1 MKVLIICGHGNGDCG
16 AVSKIDGKT
25 YRESEITR
33 DFARRLYKKMKSSGI
48 DTVLYD
54 TSKNAYSELCKNSKN
69 IIFKG
74 YDIVLE
80 IHVNSSI
87 NNDYVGNGKNIGTE
101 IFVPSLSNNTKNEY
115 AKKIVESVSSVGLKN
130 RGVKVG
136 KFQVIN
142 TAYSSGVKNAFLLE
156 LFFINDKDDLLLYQ
170 KNKTKIIN
178 NIVNIFKKDSFL
190 FKITSK
196 KASVYIDIEDKIKSA
211 ITVKQNEVFTIV
223 ETKKCLGINYGKLK
237 SGLGWIP
244 LNCGVVINGK

>member
-1 MKVLIICGHGNGDCG
+1 MKLFIICGHGNGDCG
-16 AVSKIDGKT
+16 AVYKIGGKT
-25 YRESEITR
+25 YKESEITR
-33 DFARRLYKKMKSSGI
+33 DFGRRLYKKMKSNGI

-54 TSKNAYSELCKNSKN
+54 TSKNAYSELCKNSKS

-80 IHVNSSI
+80 LHVNSSLT
-87 NNDYVGNGKNIGTE
+87 NDYKGNGKNIGTE
-101 IFVPSLSNNTKNEY
+101 IFVPSLSNDIKNNY
-115 AKKIVESVSSVGLKN
+115 AQKIVKAIADVGLKN
-130 RGVKVG
+130 RGVKLG
-136 KFQVIN
+136 KFKVIN

-170 KNKTKIIN
+170 KNQTKMIN
-178 NIVNIFKKDSFL
+178 NIVSIFKTDNFL

-196 KASVYIDIEDKIKSA
+196 KASVYIDINDKIKSA

-223 ETKKCLGINYGKLK
+223 ETRKCLGIEYGKLK

-244 LNCGVVINGK
+244 LNCGVVVNGK

>member
-1 MKVLIICGHGNGDCG
+1 MKILIICGHGNGDCG
-16 AVSKIDGKT
+16 SFSKIGGKT
-25 YRESEITR
+25 YKESEITR
-33 DFARRLYKKMKSSGI
+33 DFGRRLYKKMKSNGI

-54 TSKNAYSELCKNSKN
+54 TSKNAYSELCKNSKS

-87 NNDYVGNGKNIGTE
+87 INDYAGNGKNVGTE
-101 IFVPSLSNNTKNEY
+101 IFVPSLSYNTKNEY
-115 AKKIVESVSSVGLKN
+115 AQKIVKAVSDVGLKN

-136 KFQVIN
+136 KFKVIN

-178 NIVNIFKKDSFL
+178 NIVSIFKNDNFL

-196 KASVYIDIEDKIKSA
+196 KASVYLDINDKIKSA

-223 ETKKCLGINYGKLK
+223 ETKIVLGIEYGKLK
-237 SGLGWIP
+237 SGVGWIP
-244 LNCGVVINGK
+244 LNCGVVLHGK